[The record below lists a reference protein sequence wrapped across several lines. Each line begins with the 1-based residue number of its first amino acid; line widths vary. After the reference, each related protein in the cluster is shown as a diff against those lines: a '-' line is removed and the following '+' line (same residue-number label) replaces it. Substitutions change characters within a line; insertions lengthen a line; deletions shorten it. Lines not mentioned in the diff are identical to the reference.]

1 MHPDRWQQI
10 SRLCHAALER
20 DVPDRAAFLDDAC
33 AGDDDLRREVASL
46 LARDSTAQAY
56 LNVPAV
62 ELAGQMVAHLPGAP
76 VAGSQIGSY
85 KILSL
90 LGQGGMGIVAR
101 ALDTKLNRPVAIKF
115 LSDDLADAAARRRFQ
130 REAQMAS
137 SLNHPHILAVYDVG
151 EFENRQYIVTELVDG
166 GTLRDWAHSEPRTWE
181 QIVDLLTG
189 VADALA
195 AAHQAGILHRDIKP
209 ANILVGK
216 NGYAKL
222 VDFGLAKLVEQT
234 PDSSATRTRTEDRTR
249 PGIVMGTIAYMSPEQ
264 ASGKALDARSD
275 IFSFG
280 VVLYELL
287 AKRRPFRGATDLEVL
302 QTIIHGRPEPLP
314 EEIPAALRIVVNRA
328 LEKDPAER
336 YQTMHDLVVDLRRLL
351 RQPSL
356 PMSRTSPQW
365 RWVALGA
372 AAVVLI
378 GGSWALIRVQQ
389 RAVPTTPQYVQLTN
403 LDSATQ
409 PTLSPDGRM
418 MAFVRGTST
427 FMSDGQIYVKLLPD
441 GDPVQ
446 LTHDDLPKMAPRFSP
461 DGSRIAYSTLGLS
474 GWDVWTVPVLGGQ
487 EPTRLL
493 SNAEGLTWIEEPSQT
508 RGPQPR
514 VLFSEM
520 TGKGITM
527 AVVSSTESRADP
539 RTVFIRDE
547 IMAHFSY
554 LSPDRKQ
561 LLLAEMGFTGW
572 LPCRLAPYDGSSI
585 GSPVGPT
592 PAQCTSAAWS
602 PDGKWMYFSANTG
615 GGSHIW
621 RQRFPDG
628 KPEQVTF
635 GAAEEEG
642 VELAPDGRSFL
653 TSIGTRQSTLW
664 VHDSRGDRQVTS
676 DAYAF
681 QPSFSADGR
690 RLFYLVRVG
699 TGGVHQIIG
708 NLWVMDLESGTRQ
721 RLLPDYLMEH
731 YTVSRDG
738 GRVVFVAAKETERA
752 GVWVATVD
760 GRVAPRRLAND
771 GTQAFFGAGND
782 VLFGSGEGKGA
793 SIFRV
798 RQDGT
803 NLRKAIEG
811 PIHFGPYS
819 VSPDGNHVASWVQG
833 STEDTARSV
842 MVFPL
847 NGGAP
852 TTICGSCAGRDS
864 EFPPPVNWSP
874 DGKFVYLGFWENGA
888 FAVPL
893 RANQILPP
901 LPLTGIRLIE
911 EAAALPGAQQLP
923 VAGAFAGPSP
933 SVYAYS
939 KTSAQRNIYRVLVP

>member
-10 SRLCHAALER
+10 SRLYHAALER
-20 DVPDRAAFLDDAC
+20 DGPDRAAFLHDAC
-33 AGDDDLRREVASL
+33 AGDDDLRQAVASL
-46 LARDSTAQAY
+46 LSRDSTAQAY

-62 ELAGQMVAHLPGAP
+62 ELAGHMVADLSAAP
-76 VAGSQIGSY
+76 VVGSQIGSY
-85 KILSL
+85 KILSV
-90 LGQGGMGIVAR
+90 LGHGGMGIVAR
-101 ALDTKLNRPVAIKF
+101 AFDTKLNRPVAIKF
-115 LSDDLADAAARRRFQ
+115 LADDLADAAARRRFQ

-137 SLNHPHILAVYDVG
+137 SLNHPHIIAVYDVG
-151 EFENRQYIVTELVDG
+151 EFASRQYIVTELVDG
-166 GTLRDWAHSEPRTWE
+166 GTLSDWAHAEPRTWE
-181 QIVDLLTG
+181 QIVELLTG

-209 ANILVGK
+209 VNILVGR

-222 VDFGLAKLVEQT
+222 VDFGLAKLVERT
-234 PDSSATRTRTEDRTR
+234 PDNNATRTLTEDRTR

-287 AKRRPFRGATDLEVL
+287 AKRRPFGGATDLEVL
-302 QTIIHGRPEPLP
+302 QTIIHGKPEPLP
-314 EEIPAALRIVVNRA
+314 EEIPAALRIVVHKA

-336 YQTMHDLVVDLRRLL
+336 YQTMRDLVVDLRRLV

-356 PMSRTSPQW
+356 PASRTSPRW
-365 RWVALGA
+365 RWVFAGA
-372 AAVVLI
+372 ASVVLI
-378 GGSWALIRVQQ
+378 GGWLTLSRLQQ
-389 RAVPTTPQYVQLTN
+389 TAVPTTPQYVQLTN

-409 PTLSPDGRM
+409 PALSPDGRM

-427 FMSDGQIYVKLLPD
+427 FMGEGQIYVKLLPD

-446 LTHDDLPKMAPRFSP
+446 LTDDDLPKMAPRFSP
-461 DGSRIAYSTLGLS
+461 DGSRIAYSTVGLS
-474 GWDVWTVPVLGGQ
+474 GWDVWTVSVLGGQ
-487 EPTRLL
+487 EPIRLL
-493 SNAEGLTWIEEPSQT
+493 SNAEGLTWIQEASHTGGTQS
-508 RGPQPR
+508 R
-514 VLFSEM
+514 VLFSEA
-520 TGKGITM
+520 TGNGITM
-527 AVVSSTESRADP
+527 AVVSSTESRADR
-539 RTVFIRDE
+539 RTVFVRDE

-554 LSPDRKQ
+554 LSPDRRQ

-572 LPCRLAPYDGSSI
+572 LPCRLVPYDGSSI
-585 GSPVGPT
+585 GRPVGPD

-615 GGSHIW
+615 GGFHIW

-628 KPEQVTF
+628 KPEQITF

-642 VELAPDGRSFL
+642 IEFAPDGRSFL

-681 QPSFSADGR
+681 QPSFSADGKK
-690 RLFYLVRVG
+690 LYYLVRVG

-708 NLWVMDLESGTRQ
+708 NLWVMDLESGVRQ
-721 RLLPDYLMEH
+721 RLLPDYVMEH
-731 YTVSRDG
+731 YTVSQDG
-738 GRVVFVAAKETERA
+738 QRVVFVAPNETERA
-752 GVWVATVD
+752 GVWVATLD
-760 GRVAPRRLAND
+760 GRAAPRRVARE
-771 GTQAFFGAGND
+771 GTQAFFGGAD
-782 VLFGSGEGKGA
+782 AVLFGVGDGEGA
-793 SIFRV
+793 SIYRV

-803 NLRKAIEG
+803 DLRKAIDG

-819 VSPDGNHVASWVQG
+819 VSPDGNHVAAWVQG
-833 STEDTARSV
+833 SSEETARSV
-842 MVFPL
+842 VLFPL

-852 TTICGSCAGRDS
+852 TTICGTCAGRDS

-874 DGKFVYLGFWENGA
+874 DGKFVYLGFWANGA

-893 RANQILPP
+893 RPGQIRPHLPP
-901 LPLTGIRLIE
+901 AGIRSIE
-911 EAAALPGAQQLP
+911 DAAALPGAQRFP
-923 VAGAFAGPSP
+923 VAGAFSGPTP
-933 SVYAYS
+933 IVYAYS
-939 KTSAQRNIYRVLVP
+939 RTSAQRNIYRVTVP